1 MIKFYNTIERKKV
14 DFNPLVNGKIS
25 LYTCGPTVYDF
36 AHIGNFRAYIFED
49 LLRRTLEFCDYEVFH
64 VMNLTDIDDKTINKA
79 NIESIPLKEFTDKY
93 IQAFHEDVYRLN
105 IIPAHHYPRATEFID
120 GMIGMIQTLEK
131 KGYTYT
137 TDDGSVFFK
146 ISNYKDYGKLANLQL
161 EDLVLGER
169 VENDEYEKEEM
180 RDFALW
186 KSHKKEEGDI
196 FWESPWG
203 KGRPGWHIE
212 CSVMSTDYLGDHF
225 DIHCGG
231 VDNIFP
237 HHENEIAQSE
247 VLTGKTF
254 ARYWVHTAFLRIG
267 GNRMGKSEQNFIFV
281 RDALK
286 DHSAEAIRHFLVSA
300 HYRSPLDYNAT
311 SLSDSDSAIRRLNN
325 CLERIGPYSELADSE
340 VSTSDSEIT
349 RAAAEMLTNF
359 ELAMDEDFNTALAMG
374 EIYKLVGHVNRFL
387 TQEKLIQVD
396 RVALG
401 IAYQSLIKVCMVLGI
416 YSELESIPNGNTQ
429 LVDQLMELVID
440 IRNDSRL
447 RKDWVMADKV
457 RDRLHEVG
465 IELRDT
471 PSGTNWEWRG
481 D

>member
-1 MIKFYNTIERKKV
+1 MGLRIYNSLTNQIDEFIPIEDGKV
-14 DFNPLVNGKIS
+14 SMYN
-25 LYTCGPTVYDF
+25 CGPTVYDYF
-36 AHIGNFRAYIFED
+36 HIGNARTFLVADII
-49 LLRRTLEFCDYEVFH
+49 RRYLEYKGYQVKFVQNF
-64 VMNLTDIDDKTINKA
+64 TDIDDKIINRANEEGVSASQLSSRYIEAYFEDSEKLGIRPADVHPKA
-79 NIESIPLKEFTDKY
+79 TDHIPEIIQLIERMVDKGIAY
-93 IQAFHEDVYRLN
+93 EVDGDIYYRIHKFL
-105 IIPAHHYPRATEFID
+105 
-120 GMIGMIQTLEK
+120 
-131 KGYTYT
+131 
-137 TDDGSVFFK
+137 
-146 ISNYKDYGKLANLQL
+146 DYGKLSNRKP
-161 EDLVLGER
+161 EDLLSGAR
-169 VENDEYEKEEM
+169 VGIDKRKENP
-180 RDFALW
+180 RDFDLW
-186 KSHKKEEGDI
+186 KNVKPNEPS
-196 FWESPWG
+196 WSCPWG
-203 KGRPGWHIE
+203 CGRPGWHIE
-212 CSVMSTDYLGDHF
+212 CSAMAIKHLGESI
-225 DIHCGG
+225 DIHAGG
-231 VDNIFP
+231 QDLQFP